1 MVRTRHLIAAAALLL
16 ALPGCA
22 SEPQPKRSN
31 NVAQP
36 QYASPLGSTAPAT
49 SGPPV
54 DGGTYDS
61 PLLLVDALRKGGI
74 DCTGYSAIAQPR
86 GAVARGNCHVNGDEY
101 TVGIYASASDARAQ
115 PAMEAELLKGVA
127 PVDLVLGRNW
137 TVGCPDQQA
146 CQAVASV
153 LGGEVFHEDA

>member
-1 MVRTRHLIAAAALLL
+1 MIRTRRLLAAALLL

-22 SEPQPKRSN
+22 SEPQPTK
-31 NVAQP
+31 P
-36 QYASPLGSTAPAT
+36 QYVTTLDSAAPAT

-61 PLLLVDALRKGGI
+61 PLVLVDALRKGGI

-101 TVGIYASASDARAQ
+101 TVGIYASAADARAQ
-115 PAMEAELLKGVA
+115 PNAMAELLKGVA

-137 TVGCPDQQA
+137 TVGCPDPQA